1 MEKRFVGMDPYI
13 EEQLWHDFHPNMII
27 SIQQLLLPQ
36 LLPKYSAEVEER
48 VYVDIVEESAHR
60 RYVFRPDVAVQT
72 TGSTLPY
79 ERVSESVAVL
89 EPQVLTLP
97 EIDEKHEPY
106 IAILTL
112 PGRELVTVIE
122 LLSPS
127 NKNPESQGMQEYLRK
142 RRQIIQS
149 TVSLVE
155 IDLLRKGVRM
165 PTVEPL
171 PPADYYA
178 FVARGN
184 RRPLVEVYSWRVNQP
199 LPTIPVP
206 LLPEDPDAKLN
217 LQEAFDTT
225 FARAR
230 YDVRLDYSQPLQ

>member
-13 EEQLWHDFHPNMII
+13 EEQCWEDFHNDMIV
-27 SIQQLLLPQ
+27 SIRALLIPQ
-36 LLPKYSAEVEER
+36 VAPKYFAQIEER
-48 VYVDIVEESAHR
+48 VYVEYPDPSTRTRH
-60 RYVFRPDVAVQT
+60 VFRPDVTIQT
-72 TGSTLPY
+72 TGATQSY
-79 ERVSESVAVL
+79 GRVGESVAVL

-97 EIDEKHEPY
+97 EPEEKREPY
-106 IAILTL
+106 IAIVTL
-112 PGRELVTVIE
+112 PGRQLVTVIE

-142 RRQIIQS
+142 RRQVIQS
-149 TVSLVE
+149 QVSLVE

-184 RRPLVEVYSWRVNQP
+184 RRPLVEVYSWQLNHP
-199 LPTIPVP
+199 LPIIPVP

>member
-48 VYVDIVEESAHR
+48 VYVDIVEEPTHR

-72 TGSTLPY
+72 TGSTQPY
-79 ERVSESVAVL
+79 ERVSESVAVM

-149 TVSLVE
+149 HVSLVE

-171 PPADYYA
+171 PPADYYT